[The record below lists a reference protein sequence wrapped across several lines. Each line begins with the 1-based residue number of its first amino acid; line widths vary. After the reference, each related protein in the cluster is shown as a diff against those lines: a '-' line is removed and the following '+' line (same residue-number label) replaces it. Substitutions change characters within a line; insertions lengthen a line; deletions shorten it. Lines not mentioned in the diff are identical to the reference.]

1 MNIVERSMK
10 MFNAQIRPARD
21 LRNNYAEIRKSL
33 EQNDHVII
41 TNKGVGESVLIGIE
55 LYAKFEEFLHHQ
67 YIYEELQKTKSK
79 ASNPDVKLYD
89 AEDVFT
95 EVDQILEAHGL

>member
-1 MNIVERSMK
+1 MK
-10 MFNAQIRPARD
+10 MLNAKIRPARD
-21 LRNNYAEIRKSL
+21 LRNNYAEIRKLL

-41 TNKGVGESVLIGIE
+41 TNKGIGESVLIGID
-55 LYAKFEEFLHHQ
+55 LYAKFEEFMHHQ

-79 ASNPDVKLYD
+79 LSSPDVKLYD
-89 AEDVFT
+89 AEEVFA

>member
-1 MNIVERSMK
+1 MLNTHV
-10 MFNAQIRPARD
+10 RPARD
-21 LRNNYAEIRKSL
+21 LRNHYADIKKTL

-41 TNKGVGESVLIGIE
+41 TNNGVGESVLIGIE

-67 YIYEELQKTKSK
+67 FIYQELQKSK
-79 ASNPDVKLYD
+79 DKAGDPNVMRHD

-95 EVDQILEAHGL
+95 EFDQILKARGL